1 MFTAY
6 NFRRILNIIGIE
18 VLRKYFLLVFM
29 LKRAFFS
36 SLEAFWQQKILI
48 TKTVTQKLTMLR
60 IKIFANFRQLFY
72 GKPNYS
78 GGY

>member
-1 MFTAY
+1 MQY
-6 NFRRILNIIGIE
+6 PKR
-18 VLRKYFLLVFM
+18 FLSHSSKL
-29 LKRAFFS
+29 FS